1 MTVRKD
7 GKTWTADFY
16 ENGRA
21 GRRVRKKGF
30 LTKDAAQR
38 YESDYFASLHKTGRP
53 LDDRLSD
60 LVQVWYSLHG
70 SSLKDEKYRLSRTL
84 ATVERLGDPHASAFD
99 ALAWARYRQRRLTEV
114 TPHTVNH
121 E

>member
-30 LTKDAAQR
+30 LTKAAAQR
-38 YESDYFASLHKTGRP
+38 YESDYFSTYNQTGRP
-53 LDDRLSD
+53 LDDRLSFGQC
-60 LVQVWYSLHG
+60 LV
-70 SSLKDEKYRLSRTL
+70 
-84 ATVERLGDPHASAFD
+84 
-99 ALAWARYRQRRLTEV
+99 
-114 TPHTVNH
+114 
-121 E
+121 